1 MARSAA
7 TWTKLGCDGAD
18 IVFRHHWAGL
28 VEVACGEC
36 RVMLSYSG
44 RERLAD
50 LPRESLIILLRS
62 LLERACVEQRNC
74 VNAELLCAH
83 LERCLLR
90 DGDGGETSP

>member
-1 MARSAA
+1 MTRSAA

-28 VEVACGEC
+28 VEIACGEC

-50 LPRESLIILLRS
+50 MPPESLRVLLRQ
-62 LLERACVEQRNC
+62 LLERACCEQRNRG
-74 VNAELLCAH
+74 NAELLCTH
-83 LERCLLR
+83 LERSLQQDR
-90 DGDGGETSP
+90 HSER